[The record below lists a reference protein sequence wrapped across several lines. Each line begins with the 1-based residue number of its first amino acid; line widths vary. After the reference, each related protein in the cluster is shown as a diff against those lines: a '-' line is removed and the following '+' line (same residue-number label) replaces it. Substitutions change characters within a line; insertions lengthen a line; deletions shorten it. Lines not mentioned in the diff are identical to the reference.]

1 MIDVMDFKRIKL
13 WMLDF
18 TMLLYMLVNEEATG
32 AMTKLFCIGVS
43 IALVND

>member
-18 TMLLYMLVNEEATG
+18 TMLLYMLVNEATG
-32 AMTKLFCIGVS
+32 AMTKLFFIGVS